1 MNQKSPR
8 NKTIEPFEEDIQYF
22 EQHSVYKEPTGSLH
36 ACDWEKLSLPP
47 NSIDLLIADPPY
59 NMDKDFQGFSFK
71 KQSEADHI
79 RYTEKWISAI
89 IPALKETASIY
100 ICCDW
105 KNSAV
110 IYQVIA
116 KYFNVLNRIT
126 WEREKGRGA
135 LQNWK
140 NTSEDIWFASCGK
153 NYTFNA
159 EAVKIRKKVIAPYTN
174 AEGEAKDWKEE
185 KGEKYR
191 LTSAS
196 NLWTDLTVPYWSMP
210 ENTPH
215 PTQKPEKLLAK
226 LILAS
231 SNEGDTIFD
240 PFCGSGTTL
249 VTAKKLN
256 RHFIGSEINPYYTAV
271 ARRRLI
277 LAETDKRIQGYDD
290 GIFKDR
296 NSR

>member
-8 NKTIEPFEEDIQYF
+8 NKTIEPLQEDILHF
-22 EQHSVYKEPTGSLH
+22 EQQLSYHDLSGSLYAH
-36 ACDWEKLSLPP
+36 GWQDLSLTP

-59 NMDKDFQGFSFK
+59 NMNKNFQGFSFK
-71 KQSEADHI
+71 KQSEDEHI
-79 RYTEKWISAI
+79 RYTEEWLLTIL
-89 IPALKETASIY
+89 PALKETASIY

-105 KNSAV
+105 KNSAAIYHV
-110 IYQVIA
+110 ISQ
-116 KYFNVLNRIT
+116 YFNIHNRIT
-126 WEREKGRGA
+126 WEREKGRGS
-135 LQNWK
+135 LNNWK
-140 NTSEDIWFASCGK
+140 NTSEDIWFASLGK
-153 NYTFNA
+153 KYTFNA
-159 EAVKIRKKVIAPYTN
+159 DAVKIKKKVIAPYTN
-174 AEGEAKDWKEE
+174 AKGEAKDWKEE
-185 KGEKYR
+185 NGEKYR

-231 SNEGDTIFD
+231 SNEGDTILD
-240 PFCGSGTTL
+240 PFSGSGTSL

-256 RHFIGSEINPYYTAV
+256 RRFIGSEINPYYAAI

-277 LAETDKRIQGYDD
+277 LAETDTRIQGYND
-290 GIFKDR
+290 GVFKDR
-296 NSR
+296 NF